1 MSSPRASAMPAA
13 AATAPMP
20 VEGPGENRRR
30 MARRREAGLLLL
42 GLPALLLLALV
53 FAWPVLR
60 LLSLSVEGGT
70 LEHFEKA
77 ALDGLYVSVLLD
89 SLRIAALVTAICLLL
104 AYPVAFWLSRA
115 GRLGLGLGMFALL
128 LPFWTSVLVRT
139 YAWMVLLGRN
149 GIINRMLRDWG
160 WIEAPLPL
168 LHNTTGVLI
177 GMVHVLLP
185 YMVLPIYAALLRVD
199 PDLSRAAEG
208 LGAPA
213 WRSFLR
219 VTFPLS
225 LPGVSAGCALVFVLS
240 LGFFITPA
248 LLGGGHVIMIS
259 MLIEQQVREFLEWPF
274 AAALSTV
281 LLLATLA
288 IYALIGRLTRG
299 ARHAT
304 P

>member
-1 MSSPRASAMPAA
+1 MSSPGDS
-13 AATAPMP
+13 
-20 VEGPGENRRR
+20 RRTL
-30 MARRREAGLLLL
+30 ARRRELGLFLL
-42 GLPALLLLALV
+42 GAPALLVIGLV

-77 ALDGLYVSVLLD
+77 ALDELYVTVLAD
-89 SLRIAALVTAICLLL
+89 SLKIAAMVTGICLLL
-104 AYPVAFWLSRA
+104 AYPVAVWLSRA
-115 GRLGLGLGMFALL
+115 GRLGLALGLFALL

-139 YAWMVLLGRN
+139 YAWLVLLGRN
-149 GIINRMLRDWG
+149 GVINRSLRDWG
-160 WIEAPLPL
+160 WIDAPLPL
-168 LHNTTGVLI
+168 LHNLGGVLI
-177 GMVHVLLP
+177 GMVQVLLP

-219 VTFPLS
+219 ITLPLS
-225 LPGVSAGCALVFVLS
+225 LSGVSAGCALVFVLS

-248 LLGGGHVIMIS
+248 LLGGGRVIMIS
-259 MLIEQQVREFLEWPF
+259 MLIEQQVREFLDWPF

-281 LLLATLA
+281 LLAATLV

-299 ARHAT
+299 TRHAT